1 MLGLLGDPGV
11 GTIVVEH
18 RDRLARFGV
27 EYLEAALAAQGR
39 RVVVLDDA
47 EVANDL
53 VRDMVEVLT
62 GFCARLYGR
71 RSAKRRATKADRRY
85 PSSKTCSRCKTV
97 KAKLSLSKRTYRCE
111 RCGLVTDRDLNAA
124 VNLASLVESP
134 TSIGIASGAGT
145 GRGQLPVNAQGEE
158 RFMGSPRCSST
169 NCEDGS
175 TAPQGQR
182 TVTATRQQVAPKPV
196 LVGSD
201 R

>member
-1 MLGLLGDPGV
+1 MGSPRCSSTNCED
-11 GTIVVEH
+11 GTGSKPDKTAWYGSTLVV
-18 RDRLARFGV
+18 
-27 EYLEAALAAQGR
+27 
-39 RVVVLDDA
+39 
-47 EVANDL
+47 
-53 VRDMVEVLT
+53 
-62 GFCARLYGR
+62 
-71 RSAKRRATKADRRY
+71 ADRWY

-124 VNLASLVESP
+124 VNVASLVESP

-175 TAPQGQR
+175 TAPQGQKAR
-182 TVTATRQQVAPKPV
+182 HRHPATG
-196 LVGSD
+196 GSET
-201 R
+201 RPHRK